1 MAAVGSAAERTAPPE
16 GRQACRQIYPDA
28 VEIHLP
34 TAGRRTAGY
43 GFSTGAFN
51 IASHGTAGLIV
62 GYSLALCGLVVGLI
76 ATRAPRTRL
85 LAAAFMAAPIA
96 GLATVAWSLMTSLV
110 PALERVLGPAGVAVV
125 GAILIAAAG
134 LVAGRSTR
142 GVTDQPKVKRG
153 TTIVTDVLARG
164 RPLWRPGGEGSVW
177 LAGHPVPASDETR
190 HFKLLGTTGTGKST
204 AIRGLLAGALERGD
218 RAVIADPDGAYLAQF
233 FDPARGDVI
242 LNPFDPRSARW
253 DLFGELA
260 NAYDSDLLARAL
272 IADHAGEERTWRSY
286 ARVLLA
292 ATLRQLHRV
301 GRADLPTLHRLLMHA
316 PVEELAALLGE
327 TAAGPYLSSDNAR
340 FFASVRAIANT
351 QLAVLEHLEQPAR
364 GALLSVRQWVRG
376 RGERDPRGVL
386 FLPYRASQVATLRG
400 VISTW
405 MRLAVFETMELGEA
419 DHRVWFVVD
428 ELDALG
434 PIDGLKDALARL
446 RKFGGRCLLGFE
458 SIAQVTGTY
467 GPQDAQTIVEN
478 CGNTLILRCSS
489 SENGGT
495 ARFASKLIG
504 EREVTREH
512 VSRSQS
518 GLFDKP
524 QRSRTTNVQQVT
536 EAAVLA
542 AEIEQLP
549 DLSGYLK
556 FASAPEWRRVQIG
569 QRS

>member
-1 MAAVGSAAERTAPPE
+1 VG
-16 GRQACRQIYPDA
+16 I
-28 VEIHLP
+28 I
-34 TAGRRTAGY
+34 
-43 GFSTGAFN
+43 
-51 IASHGTAGLIV
+51 SHGTADLVV
-62 GYSLALCGLVVGLI
+62 GYSAALCGLVAGLI
-76 ATRAPRTRL
+76 TAQAPRARL
-85 LAAAFMAAPIA
+85 IGAVFMAAPIA
-96 GLATVAWSLMTSLV
+96 ALAAIVWSLVTSLV
-110 PALERVLGPAGVAVV
+110 PAVGRSLGASGLALV
-125 GAILIAAAG
+125 GAIVIGAAG
-134 LVAGRSTR
+134 FIAGRSAR
-142 GVTDQPKVKRG
+142 EIGSSPKVKRG
-153 TTIVTDVLARG
+153 TTIVAETIDRRRRPRRSARDG
-164 RPLWRPGGEGSVW
+164 TVW
-177 LAGHPVPASDETR
+177 LAGERVPAADESR

-204 AIRGLLAGALERGD
+204 AIRGLLFGALERGD
-218 RAVIADPDGAYLAQF
+218 RAVIADPDGAYLAEF
-233 FDPARGDVI
+233 YDPVRGDVI

-260 NAYDSDLLARAL
+260 NSYDSDLLARAL
-272 IADHAGEERTWRSY
+272 IADQAGDDRTWRSY

-292 ATLRQLHRV
+292 ATLRQLHRAGHANV
-301 GRADLPTLHRLLMHA
+301 ETLHRLLMYA
-316 PVEELAALLGE
+316 PVEELSTLLGE

-351 QLAVLEHLEQPAR
+351 QLAVLEHLDQPAR
-364 GALLSVRQWVRG
+364 GALLSVRQWMRG
-376 RGERDPRGVL
+376 SEATDPRGVL

-419 DHRVWFVVD
+419 DHRVWFIVD

-434 PIDGLKDALARL
+434 AIDGLKDALARL
-446 RKFGGRCLLGFE
+446 RKFGGRCVLGFQ

-504 EREVTREH
+504 EREVMREQ

-518 GLFDKP
+518 GLFDRP
-524 QRSRTTNVQQVT
+524 QRSRTTNVQQIT

-549 DLSGYLK
+549 DLTGYLK
-556 FASAPEWRRVQIG
+556 FASGPEWRRV
-569 QRS
+569 RVS